1 MGEKK
6 KKRVIYY
13 TLLCVFIILLI
24 YSIININIDNHDLNK
39 KIKLNNYYSSISK
52 NNYRYLNII
61 DEYRNKY
68 NNNDIVGILNIDSLD
83 ISSLIVKGKDNNYY
97 LNHLENKDKS
107 IYGSL
112 MLDYRTNI
120 NDKVSIIFGHSS
132 NNNATPFTKLFN
144 YLNYD
149 FYKDNKY
156 LEVIGDSTYNYKIF
170 SVSLVDKNEYRHL
183 IINSNN
189 YLEQLNWFRDISIY
203 KEDIDF
209 NSIDK
214 ILILQTCYKDKFL
227 LVIAKKS

>member
-1 MGEKK
+1 ML
-6 KKRVIYY
+6 KRLIYY
-13 TLLCVFIILLI
+13 ILLCFFLIIFI
-24 YSIININIDNHDLNK
+24 YSCINISIQNNDLNK
-39 KIKLNNYYSSISK
+39 RIKLDKIYSNINGDS
-52 NNYRYLNII
+52 YRYLNII
-61 DEYRNKY
+61 DVYKSQY
-68 NNNDIVGILNIDSLD
+68 NNDDIVGILNIDSLD

-112 MLDYRTNI
+112 MLDYRTDI
-120 NDKVSIIFGHSS
+120 NDKINIIYGHSS
-132 NNNATPFTKLFN
+132 DNNFTPFSKLFN

-189 YLEQLNWFRDISIY
+189 YLEQLNWFKDISIY
-203 KEDIDF
+203 KEDISF
-209 NSIDK
+209 NSSDK

-227 LVIAKKS
+227 LVVALKS